1 MDTTFR
7 TVTADRG
14 RRMTFQG
21 IITEY
26 EPPNT
31 LSLHMVGTFDIAVKY
46 KFTDLGAEGTRV
58 L

>member
-1 MDTTFR
+1 
-7 TVTADRG
+7 
-14 RRMTFQG
+14 MTFQG